1 MCLAF
6 PGKVISIKN
15 DAALVDFDGIKKEVN
30 ITLVDVKK
38 GDYIIVHAGFAIQK
52 LTEEDAFV
60 ALDLFNI
67 K

>member
-15 DAALVDFDGIKKEVN
+15 DAALVDFDGMKKEVN